1 MRLFEQKYTYNFP
14 TRIRFGKDVIR
25 ELGPFLKEQGIARPL
40 IVTDPG
46 LAALPVFKAI
56 VDDLKATGL
65 DAEVYSGLHKNPV
78 RSDVSG
84 GVAHFQET
92 SRDGLIGIGGGA
104 SLDVSR
110 AIALKVNHPGDLF
123 DYEDSKGGEALVVN
137 KIPYFVTV
145 PTTAGTGS
153 EVGRSTVIS
162 DDETHQKKILFS
174 PRLMA
179 KAVFADPMLTMGLPP
194 AVTAATGMDALTH
207 HIEAY
212 LAKGLHPICDGI
224 ALEGIRLVSEA
235 LEKAVK
241 APDFEARAKMMIA
254 ALMGGIAFQKGL
266 GVVHSTAHALSTLF
280 DFHHGTANAVMIPH
294 GIRFNSDVSAER
306 LVTIAGVLKIQRRP
320 EAVVSYLADLVK
332 KIGLPANL
340 SSQGVKASDIGAL
353 SRLALEDVCHAC
365 NPKPVGLEDFE
376 KIYQAALS

>member
-1 MRLFEQKYTYNFP
+1 MRLFEQKYTYHFP
-14 TRIRFGKDVIR
+14 TRIRFGKDVVR
-25 ELGPFLKEQGIARPL
+25 ELGPFLKEQGFAHPL
-40 IVTDPG
+40 IVTDPA
-46 LAALPVFKAI
+46 LAGLPVFKNI
-56 VDDLKATGL
+56 VIDLKSNAL
-65 DAEVYSGLHKNPV
+65 DPQVYSGLHKNPV
-78 RSDVSG
+78 KSDVLG
-84 GVAHFQET
+84 GVDQFKKS
-92 SRDGLIGIGGGA
+92 SRDSLVGIGGGA

-137 KIPYFVTV
+137 EIPYFVTV

-162 DDETHQKKILFS
+162 DDTTHQKKILFS

-179 KAVFADPMLTMGLPP
+179 KAVFADPMLTMDLPP
-194 AVTAATGMDALTH
+194 TITAATGMDALTH

-212 LAKGLHPICDGI
+212 LSKGFHPICDGI
-224 ALEGIRLVSEA
+224 ALEGIHLVSEA
-235 LEKAVK
+235 LEKAVQN
-241 APDFEARAKMMIA
+241 PDMESRSKMMIA

-266 GVVHSTAHALSTLF
+266 GVVHSTAHPLSTLF

-294 GIRFNSDVSAER
+294 GIAFNAGVSADR
-306 LVTIAGVLKIQRRP
+306 LITIARVLRIEETP
-320 EAVVSYLADLVK
+320 GAVVSYLAGLVR

-340 SSQGVKASDIGAL
+340 SSQGVKESDIEEL

-365 NPKPVGLEDFE
+365 NPKPVTREDFR
-376 KIYQAALS
+376 KIYKAALS